1 MVVAVRLDDALER
14 RLEELARR
22 TGRSKSFYVKQAIEE
37 HLADLED
44 YYWADEAVKRW
55 EASGR
60 PSRPLS
66 ELKAELG
73 L

>member
-1 MVVAVRLDDALER
+1 MVVAVRLDAELER
-14 RLEELARR
+14 RLDELARR

-37 HLADLED
+37 HLSDLED
-44 YYWADEAVKRW
+44 YYWADEAVRQW

-60 PSRPLS
+60 PTRPLS
-66 ELKAELG
+66 DLKAELG